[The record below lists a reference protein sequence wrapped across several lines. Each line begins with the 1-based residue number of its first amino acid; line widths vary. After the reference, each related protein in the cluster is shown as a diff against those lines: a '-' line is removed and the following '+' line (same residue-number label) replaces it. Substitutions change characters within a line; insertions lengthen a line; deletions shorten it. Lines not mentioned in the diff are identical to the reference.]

1 LYRQASKLNNIGMRI
16 LYFHQHFATRKG
28 AGGTRSYELAQRLI
42 RRGHEV
48 TVICGTNLRANT
60 TNDNARTGEIHESLV
75 DGIRV
80 VEIVLPYSNY
90 DGLTKRSITFIRFAF
105 AGIRLALKEDYD
117 LLFATSTPLT
127 AGIPGIV
134 AKLLRSKPFVF
145 EVRDLW
151 PELPKAMGVIGN
163 PLILGMLSLLEW
175 SSYRASDGCV
185 ALAPGIAE
193 GIRRRS
199 RSDHPICVVPNGCDL
214 DLFNAQVARQDVWP
228 DFNENDLVC
237 VFTGAHG
244 QANGLDAALDA
255 GAELMR
261 RKETGIYLV
270 FVGDGREKPRLIRRK
285 DDEGL
290 ANCLFFDLVPKERL
304 AELLAAADVGMQLL
318 ANVPAFYYGTSPN
331 KFFDYIASGL
341 PVVNNYPG
349 WLADMIDEHKC
360 GVAIPPDDPVAFA
373 DALVKLRDD
382 PAGRKKM
389 GTNSRVLAEQSFSRD
404 MLGEKFSEFLE
415 QQLQSREGD
424 GSKS

>member
-1 LYRQASKLNNIGMRI
+1 MHI
-16 LYFHQHFATRKG
+16 LYFHQHFSTPKG
-28 AGGTRSYELAQRLI
+28 AGGTRSYELARRLI
-42 RRGHEV
+42 RRGHTV
-48 TVICGTNLRANT
+48 TIVCGTNLRAMSA
-60 TNDNARTGEIHESLV
+60 DDSVETGQVRESCV

-90 DGLTKRSITFIRFAF
+90 DGLFKRTVTFIRYAL
-105 AGIRLALKEDYD
+105 AGIKLALREDYD

-127 AGIPGIV
+127 AGIPGIA
-134 AKLLRSKPFVF
+134 AKVLRGKPFVF

-163 PLILGMLSLLEW
+163 PLILGMMSLLEW

-185 ALAPGIAE
+185 ALAPGIAD

-199 RSDHPICVVPNGCDL
+199 GPDHPICVVPNGCDL
-214 DLFNAQVARQDVWP
+214 DLFNVQVDRHDAWP
-228 DFNENDLVC
+228 DFDESDLVC

-261 RKETGIYLV
+261 RKESGIYLV
-270 FVGDGREKPRLIRRK
+270 FVGDGREKPRLKRRANE
-285 DDEGL
+285 EGL
-290 ANCLFFDLVPKERL
+290 VNCLFFDLVPKERL
-304 AELLAAADVGMQLL
+304 AELLAASDVGMQLL

-331 KFFDYIASGL
+331 KFFDYISAGL
-341 PVVNNYPG
+341 PVLNNYPG
-349 WLADMIDEHKC
+349 WLADMIDEHNC
-360 GVAIPPDDPVAFA
+360 GIAITPDDPAAFA
-373 DALVKLRDD
+373 DALVTLRDD
-382 PAGRKKM
+382 SSGRKRM
-389 GTNSRVLAEQSFSRD
+389 GANARVLAEKCFSRD